1 MAFDTVRLQSNVIK
15 KAFLRLCDPAS
26 WLPFTRPNG
35 RLFDRP
41 RTVGD
46 DLGGKV
52 IQFLKL
58 TSSHFQNLRLSA
70 FGVPSPPPRR
80 PGPSRAPRPSRAR
93 HVAGRD
99 QGGREEGAGG
109 GWREGGREGLAGRPL
124 DAFAQKLAR
133 AISDANVFH
142 VRGTLVFRDAGRR
155 PARPVTP
162 AHSLPNPDG

>member
-99 QGGREEGAGG
+99 QGGREEGGV
-109 GWREGGREGLAGRPL
+109 EVGGREGGPGWQTVGRVRPKTGEGNQRCKCIPRAGHARLSGCRSPSRPPCHSGAL
-124 DAFAQKLAR
+124 
-133 AISDANVFH
+133 
-142 VRGTLVFRDAGRR
+142 
-155 PARPVTP
+155 TP
-162 AHSLPNPDG
+162 